1 MDQMETRAWIANI
14 ESECRFCLHAVSLD
28 FARRGDVAVLG
39 DIPGGAMVFP
49 RWVDGVGRRLAVY
62 AIGPEA
68 DEEEVNEEGENGPA
82 DVEDEHRELGQM
94 DEHAQYTDDKV
105 ELGDE

>member
-1 MDQMETRAWIANI
+1 
-14 ESECRFCLHAVSLD
+14 
-28 FARRGDVAVLG
+28 
-39 DIPGGAMVFP
+39 MVFP
-49 RWVDGVGRRLAVY
+49 RRVDCVGRCLAIY
-62 AIGPEA
+62 AVGPET

-82 DVEDEHRELGQM
+82 DVEDEHRELGQV